1 MAEPHCPRCQGE
13 ETERVSRD
21 GLFEHLASIA
31 YVYPFRCRACLRRFR
46 AFRWGQRYVRVRKE
60 RRKHERRPVD
70 LWTTLWLEAGGQP
83 GRVRDLS
90 ETGLALETE
99 VDLQPGQNL
108 ELDLQTGPGERP
120 IRVEV
125 AVVRT
130 IGSGR
135 LGLQFVGVRDAGQER
150 LRRYLVG
157 REPQAPTEDPR

>member
-1 MAEPHCPRCQGE
+1 MAEPHCPRCRGE

-21 GLFEHLASIA
+21 GLFERLASIV
-31 YVYPFRCRACLRRFR
+31 YVYPFRCRACLRRFLS
-46 AFRWGQRYVRVRKE
+46 FRWGYRYVRVRKE

-70 LWTTLWLEAGGQP
+70 LGTILRLEAGGQP

-90 ETGLALETE
+90 ETGLAIETQA
-99 VDLQPGQNL
+99 DLQPGQHL
-108 ELDLQTGPGERP
+108 ELDLQPGPGDRP

-135 LGLQFVGVRDAGQER
+135 VGLQFVGVKDEGQGR
-150 LRRYLVG
+150 LRRYLAG
-157 REPQAPTEDPR
+157 REPQAPTGDPR

>member
-83 GRVRDLS
+83 G
-90 ETGLALETE
+90 
-99 VDLQPGQNL
+99 QNL